1 MKLTRKN
8 KLNTVIPTA
17 SMPDIIF
24 MLLIFFMV
32 STVLKQF
39 SGLKVTVP
47 DAELVKKIV
56 GSKRHV
62 VTIWVDKNNYIM
74 CDDYKVTEVTELRNV
89 LYQKRVEDPQIIIAL
104 KADEL
109 AEMGI
114 VSDVQQEMRKA
125 DALKVNYSA
134 RPGGFK

>member
-8 KLNTVIPTA
+8 KVMSGIPTA
-17 SMPDIIF
+17 SLPDIIF

-32 STVLKQF
+32 ATVLKQY
-39 SGLKVTVP
+39 SGLKVKLP
-47 DAELVKKIV
+47 DAELVKKIL

-62 VTIWVDKNNYIM
+62 VTIWIDSDNQIM
-74 CDDYKVTEVTELRNV
+74 CDDYKVNEIAELRNV
-89 LYQKRVEDPQIIIAL
+89 LYQKRIADVQIIIAL
-104 KADEL
+104 KADKNS
-109 AEMGI
+109 EMGI

-134 RPGGFK
+134 RRGVF